1 MPTPAPNEHD
11 RLVGLDIQRARRLKG
26 WSQKRLA
33 AEMSAA
39 GYAWRQNTVSLL
51 ETGDRRLTIPELLA
65 IATAMGSDPWDLVG
79 RAISRIGALLAA
91 SAATAEREA
100 S

>member
-26 WSQKRLA
+26 WSQARLA
-33 AEMSAA
+33 REMSAA

-65 IATAMGSDPWDLVG
+65 IGAAMQVDPWDLVG
-79 RAISRIGALLAA
+79 RAISRITALLAA
-91 SAATAEREA
+91 PASTVQKEA